1 MPDIGIYMN
10 RHTNQGRRIACAAA
24 GILLLTGFDQLT
36 KQLART
42 NLKNAPD
49 VILIDRVL
57 QLHYLENRGA
67 AFGILQNRQ
76 WVFLLLAACFIAAAG
91 FFYFRILPET
101 SFFPMRACLVFLISG
116 AAGNLIDRAFSG
128 YVTDFIY
135 FSLIDFPVFNF
146 ADICVCCSMAGI
158 LYLVFFYYK
167 DEDYEFLRQKRS

>member
-1 MPDIGIYMN
+1 MVVRQPF
-10 RHTNQGRRIACAAA
+10 IATAIASA
-24 GILLLTGFDQLT
+24 IF
-36 KQLART
+36 ASSS
-42 NLKNAPD
+42 
-49 VILIDRVL
+49 
-57 QLHYLENRGA
+57 A
-67 AFGILQNRQ
+67 AF
-76 WVFLLLAACFIAAAG
+76 AAAG
-91 FFYFRILPET
+91 FFYFRILPEA